1 MREDFLELRRLIK
14 LVQKLNKQKKELL
27 DENKKKEVY
36 IKKLRNR
43 ARTAKRNREAEKQEL
58 SAKVEELK
66 TKSKLQS

>member
-43 ARTAKRNREAEKQEL
+43 ARTVKRNREAEKQEL